1 MKIHCCMRHSL
12 TPRRVVLFVSVLC
25 TFIVTHAAER
35 VVDFRYGIPT
45 WHQPLGIPEDWH
57 KPMANERGALLYDFG
72 PGPYVQGLTVV
83 ELGAEGE
90 PFKFERQIF
99 VSGPR
104 VPIMRSTLTRGGDTI
119 EVTTFTVAP
128 DQAAESNGRTKNYE
142 RLDGISGSPDWA
154 KPAANVSPE
163 FRNVAWGNN
172 RPVTYRVRVTPG
184 AAKRIMLGFC
194 ESYKNMLYQRTAQM
208 EVEGAPVQSVDLA
221 LNAPHNQP
229 QVFLFDAKDAD
240 SNGWI
245 DINVFAP
252 QGQDP
257 NSTLATI
264 AVYAAGTTLTRGELI
279 AGSNAEKDRAELRIA
294 CGTEVRRQPARTDIV
309 SATYTGNAQ
318 PTLSVKTG
326 RWLSLEKDG
335 LVMEN
340 SRPFIVTQPAATKI
354 ETVEKGW
361 KLSFPAGTKTVTA
374 YVLEGDASAR
384 DAAQARKLT
393 VAAAIKQTS
402 ERWSKYGIPYDH
414 ITVADPAIQSMIDG
428 SIRTLY
434 QAREVIN
441 GQTQFNSSFSLYRG
455 LWAGDAVYIA
465 NLAAHLGDSKSANQT
480 LDALFSHQL
489 PNGII
494 DELHPQQIYRT
505 TAEVIWGVERS
516 AQITGNWDYA
526 KSKWSQIV
534 LGVAGIRGLRDL
546 TLTHP
551 DAPYYGM
558 FPPGFSDGGILDI
571 GAEYSS
577 VYCAITGLRSAERI
591 AQKLGHP
598 KEAAEFRQLSD
609 EFETAFEKNRKRDQ
623 RRLPNG
629 TVYLPVRVGFKG
641 ADPIPQLTQWAF
653 MDAHLNGE
661 GWITADHEIV
671 KGTLALLESVEKQ
684 GMPVSMGWMP
694 GGNWPGMGL
703 FYGFQSLITDRP
715 DKTADVLY
723 AMANHA
729 SRVGTWVEEQSL
741 VGDPLKLAGDQPHNF
756 AAAMM
761 VHLPASM
768 LAYDRMNVVHLL
780 GSVPR
785 EWLKAGAINRLD
797 KWHTGAGIVTLAL
810 TVSADGKTASL
821 KVDPIIRADKQI
833 KILLHTQSLELAGF
847 TAPAGT
853 KEHVIE
859 VVAGQPLALSFT
871 RAAN

>member
-1 MKIHCCMRHSL
+1 MRYTV
-12 TPRRVVLFVSVLC
+12 TPLRAVHFVASFC
-25 TFIVTHAAER
+25 AFIAAHAAER
-35 VVDFRYGIPT
+35 TVDFRYGIPT

-99 VSGPR
+99 VKGPR

-128 DQAAESNGRTKNYE
+128 EKAAASNGRTENYE
-142 RLDGISGSPDWA
+142 RLDGISGTPDWA
-154 KPAANVSPE
+154 KPAATVSPE

-172 RPVTYRVRVTPG
+172 RPVAYRVRVTAG

-208 EVEGAPVQSVDLA
+208 EVEGAPTQSVDLA

-240 SNGWI
+240 GNGWI

-257 NSTLATI
+257 NATLATI
-264 AVYAAGTTLTRGELI
+264 AVYAAGSTLTRDELI
-279 AGSNAEKDRAELRIA
+279 TGSNAEKDRAELRIA
-294 CGTEVRRQPARTDIV
+294 CGTEVRRLPARTDIV

-318 PTLSVKTG
+318 PALFVKTG
-326 RWLSLEKDG
+326 RALTLDKAG
-335 LVMEN
+335 LITEN

-354 ETVEKGW
+354 ETAEKGW
-361 KLSFPAGTKTVTA
+361 KFSFPAGTKIVTA
-374 YVLEGDASAR
+374 YVLEGDAHAR
-384 DAAQARKLT
+384 DVAEARQLT
-393 VAAAIKQTS
+393 VADAIKQTTD
-402 ERWSKYGIPYDH
+402 RWFKYAIPYDH
-414 ITVADPAIQSMIDG
+414 ITVADPAIQSMIDA

-434 QAREVIN
+434 QAREIIN

-465 NLAAHLGDSKSANQT
+465 NLAAHLGDPKSANQT

-505 TAEVIWGVERS
+505 TAEVIWCVERC
-516 AQITGNWDYA
+516 AQITDNWDYA
-526 KSKWSQIV
+526 KSRWPQIV
-534 LGVAGIRGLRDL
+534 RGVAGLRGLREL
-546 TLTHP
+546 TLSDP
-551 DAPYYGM
+551 DSPYYGM

-591 AQKLGHP
+591 AKKLGHP
-598 KEAAEFRQLSD
+598 KEAAEFRQLAD
-609 EFETAFEKNRKRDQ
+609 AFYTAFEKNRKRDQ

-629 TVYLPVRVGFKG
+629 ILYLPVRVGFKG
-641 ADPIPQLTQWAF
+641 EDPIPQLTQWAF

-671 KGTLALLESVEKQ
+671 KGTLALLASVEKQ

-703 FYGFQSLITDRP
+703 FYAFQSLITDRP

-741 VGDPLKLAGDQPHNF
+741 VGEPLKLAGDQPHNF
-756 AAAMM
+756 ASTMM
-761 VHLPASM
+761 AHLTGSM

-780 GSVPR
+780 GAVPQ
-785 EWLKAGAINRLD
+785 EWLKAGAVNRLNQ
-797 KWHTGAGIVTLAL
+797 WHTGAGIVTLAL
-810 TVSADGKTASL
+810 TVSADGQTATL
-821 KVDPIIRADKQI
+821 KVEPIIRADKQI
-833 KILLHTQSLELAGF
+833 RVLLHTKSLALAGF
-847 TAPAGT
+847 VTPSTDKDGI
-853 KEHVIE
+853 IE
-859 VVAGQPLALSFT
+859 VVAGQPLTLSFT

>member
-1 MKIHCCMRHSL
+1 MRTLSSL
-12 TPRRVVLFVSVLC
+12 PRAALLTVSLFSVVNAP
-25 TFIVTHAAER
+25 AAER
-35 VVDFRYGIPT
+35 LVDFRYGIPT

-57 KPMANERGALLYDFG
+57 KPMTDERGALLYDFG

-90 PFKFERQIF
+90 PFKFARQLF
-99 VSGPR
+99 VGGPR

-128 DQAAESNGRTKNYE
+128 EKAAESNGRTPDYE
-142 RLDGISGSPDWA
+142 RLDGISGAPDWA

-172 RPVTYRVRVTPG
+172 RPVAYRVRVTAG

-208 EVEGAPVQSVDLA
+208 EVEGAPTQSVDLA

-240 SNGWI
+240 GNGWI

-257 NSTLATI
+257 NATLATI
-264 AVYAAGTTLTRGELI
+264 AVYAAGSTLTRDELI
-279 AGSNAEKDRAELRIA
+279 TGSNAEKDRAELRIA
-294 CGTEVRRQPARTDIV
+294 CGTEVRRLPARTDIV

-318 PTLSVKTG
+318 PALFVKTG
-326 RWLSLEKDG
+326 RALSLDKDG
-335 LVMEN
+335 LVTEN

-361 KLSFPAGTKTVTA
+361 KFSFPAGTKTVTA
-374 YVLEGDASAR
+374 YVLEGDTNAQ
-384 DAAQARKLT
+384 DVAQARKLT
-393 VAAAIKQTS
+393 VADAIRQTS
-402 ERWSKYGIPYDH
+402 DRWFKYAIPYGH
-414 ITVADPAIQSMIDG
+414 IAVADPAIQSMIDA

-434 QAREVIN
+434 QAREIIN

-465 NLAAHLGDSKSANQT
+465 NLAAHLGDPKSANQT

-505 TAEVIWGVERS
+505 TAEVLWGVERS

-526 KSKWSQIV
+526 KSKWPQIV
-534 LGVAGIRGLRDL
+534 RGVAGLRGLREL
-546 TLTHP
+546 TLGQP
-551 DAPYYGM
+551 DSTYYGM

-591 AQKLGHP
+591 AQKLGHA
-598 KEAAEFRQLSD
+598 KEATEFRQLAD
-609 EFETAFEKNRKRDQ
+609 EFSTAFEKNRKRDQ

-629 TVYLPVRVGFKG
+629 IVYLPVRVGFKG
-641 ADPIPQLTQWAF
+641 EDPIPQLTQWAF

-684 GMPVSMGWMP
+684 GMPVSMGWVP
-694 GGNWPGMGL
+694 GGNWPGMGM
-703 FYGFQSLITDRP
+703 FYAFQSLITDRP

-741 VGDPLKLAGDQPHNF
+741 VGEPVKLAGDQPHNF
-756 AAAMM
+756 ASTMM
-761 VHLPASM
+761 AHLTASM

-780 GSVPR
+780 GAVPQ
-785 EWLKAGAINRLD
+785 EWLKAGAVNRLNQ
-797 KWHTGAGIVTLAL
+797 WHTGAGTVTLAL
-810 TVSADGKTASL
+810 TVSADGQTATL
-821 KVDPIIRADKQI
+821 KVEPIIRTDKQI
-833 KILLHTQSLELAGF
+833 KILLHTKSLALAGF
-847 TAPAGT
+847 ATPSTT
-853 KEHVIE
+853 KDGIIE
-859 VVAGQPLALSFT
+859 VVAGQSLTLNFK